1 MSDNTEIERNLNGS
15 EAIAEAIYQEMDRD
29 ENILLLG
36 EDVGK
41 CGGVFGSSRNCLD
54 KFGKDRVR
62 DMPISEMTFTGM
74 GVGLSM
80 SGFRPIIE
88 IMFADFLGV
97 CLEQIYNAIAKIHYM
112 SGGNVKMPVVI
123 KTAAGNIGSAAQHSQ
138 CLWATLAH
146 LPGLKVI
153 APSSLH
159 DHKGLMASAIRSN
172 DPVVVFEHKELLLK
186 RAKSFQSNSYVPSN
200 RYTVPIGK
208 AIKLLEGNDITLV
221 TLSYT
226 VELALEASIEIA
238 EEGISVEVIDLRSIV
253 PLDIK
258 TILESVLKTK
268 RLLVVDEDYL
278 SFGLTGEIITRV
290 IENLGVSEL
299 KQIRRLAVPDV
310 PIPAA
315 SSIEEEI
322 MPNKNSIK
330 NLLKLMS
337 KGE

>member
-1 MSDNTEIERNLNGS
+1 MSDNTAIERNLNGS

-97 CLEQIYNAIAKIHYM
+97 CLEQIYNAIGKIHYM

-146 LPGLKVI
+146 LPGLKIV
-153 APSSLH
+153 APASLH
-159 DHKGLMASAIRSN
+159 DHKGLMASSIRSD

-186 RAKSFQSNSYVPSN
+186 RAKSFISNPFVPKN
-200 RYTVPIGK
+200 KYTVPIGK
-208 AIKLLEGNDITLV
+208 AIKLSSGSDITLV

-226 VELALEASIEIA
+226 VELALGAAKELEK
-238 EEGISVEVIDLRSIV
+238 EGIGIEVIEPEGTFYV
-253 PLDIK
+253 WFKNPNG
-258 TILESVLKTK
+258 LK
-268 RLLVVDEDYL
+268 
-278 SFGLTGEIITRV
+278 S
-290 IENLGVSEL
+290 SEF
-299 KQIRRLAVPDV
+299 A
-310 PIPAA
+310 
-315 SSIEEEI
+315 
-322 MPNKNSIK
+322 
-330 NLLKLMS
+330 NLLLEKAGIVMTPGTGFGIYGEGYTRASVTLNDKQLLEAVSRIEKLTI
-337 KGE
+337 